1 MTREPESMPATN
13 AIRQTGV
20 PDALP
25 SAVGTARNFERDVVC
40 LLGLPFDVTTMQ
52 AAVDQ
57 VRRCAFEGR
66 RCFISTPNLNF
77 AVAATKDPSFRDS
90 VLHSDLSLVDGMPLV
105 WIARLLG
112 LPIRERVSGA
122 GLFERIAAHEAP
134 TVSVFFFG
142 GPPGMAER
150 ACARL
155 NDTATGARC
164 VGFDSPGFGT
174 LDDMSTEPTIQK
186 INRSEAS
193 FVVVALGAQK
203 GQAWI
208 ERNRARLNAPLICHL
223 GAVVNFV
230 AGSVERA
237 PTLLQRLG
245 LEWLWRIKEQPDL
258 WRRYWSD
265 GLRLLQWSCTRVLPH
280 VALTRW
286 RSLVNRRGAGTVVS
300 VSHSGQ
306 LTTAKLRGDWTHDH
320 LLPLRQVLTE
330 AAMSGRSL
338 CLDLAEVS
346 WIDSAFVGLV
356 LVARGVFTGDREFTL
371 REPTRTV
378 RRIFWFSGAE
388 FLLTRPAPL
397 AS

>member
-1 MTREPESMPATN
+1 
-13 AIRQTGV
+13 
-20 PDALP
+20 
-25 SAVGTARNFERDVVC
+25 
-40 LLGLPFDVTTMQ
+40 
-52 AAVDQ
+52 
-57 VRRCAFEGR
+57 
-66 RCFISTPNLNF
+66 
-77 AVAATKDPSFRDS
+77 
-90 VLHSDLSLVDGMPLV
+90 
-105 WIARLLG
+105 
-112 LPIRERVSGA
+112 VSGA
-122 GLFERIAAHEAP
+122 GLFERIAEHEAP

-150 ACARL
+150 ACKRL

-164 VGFDSPGFGT
+164 VGFDSPGFGA
-174 LDDMSTEPTIQK
+174 LDDMSAEPTIQK

-237 PTLLQRLG
+237 PTPIQRVG

-265 GLRLLQWSCTRVLPH
+265 GLRLLVWSSTRVLPH
-280 VALTRW
+280 AVLTRW
-286 RSLVNRRGAGTVVS
+286 RSLTNRRDADAVVS
-300 VSHSGQ
+300 VSHSAQ
-306 LTTAKLRGDWTHDH
+306 LTTAKLRGDWTRDR

-330 AAMSGRSL
+330 AAMNDRSL
-338 CLDLAEVS
+338 CLDLADVS
-346 WIDSAFVGLV
+346 WVDSAFVGLL
-356 LVARGVFTGDREFTL
+356 LVARGVLTGDRELTL
-371 REPTRTV
+371 REPTQAV

-388 FLLTRPAPL
+388 FLLTRSVPL
-397 AS
+397 PS